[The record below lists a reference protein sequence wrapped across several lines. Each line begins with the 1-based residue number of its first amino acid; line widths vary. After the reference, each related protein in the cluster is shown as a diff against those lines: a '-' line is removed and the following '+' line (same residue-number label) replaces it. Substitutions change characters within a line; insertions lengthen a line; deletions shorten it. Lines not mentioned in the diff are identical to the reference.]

1 MSVWE
6 AKWSGKYPNFCHGE
20 WTLYRDGEIVNI
32 EIPFQGCCASTYKT
46 YFKWRFDENWN
57 EHWKKYEDG
66 LDFKAWREAYQDFL
80 EELTQDP
87 QEWEKIYLA
96 FQAND
101 WRYCSCGG
109 CI

>member
-6 AKWSGKYPNFCHGE
+6 AKWSGKWPCLCSGE
-20 WTLYRDGEIVNI
+20 WTLYRDREKVNI
-32 EIPFQGCCASTYKT
+32 DIPFQEGPASTYKT
-46 YFKWRFDENWN
+46 YSEWYFDNWL
-57 EHWKKYEDG
+57 EHWRDYEDG
-66 LDFKAWREAYQDFL
+66 LKFEDWKITYQDFL

-96 FQAND
+96 FQKND
-101 WRYCSCGG
+101 WRYGCCGG